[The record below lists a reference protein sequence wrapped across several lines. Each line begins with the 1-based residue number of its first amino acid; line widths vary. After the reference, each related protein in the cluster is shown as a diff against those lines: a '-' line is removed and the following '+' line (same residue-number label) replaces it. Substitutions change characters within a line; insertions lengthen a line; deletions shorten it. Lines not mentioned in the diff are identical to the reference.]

1 MKEEFRDIDNYEG
14 LYQVSNLGRVK
25 SLSREINQSFRVFTS
40 KERILKHGINS
51 DGYCC
56 VVLYSNNKSKSFK
69 VHKLVAQTYLECNN
83 NKLIVDHINN
93 DKLDNTVENLQYI
106 TQRLNSSKDKKNT
119 SSIYTGVSWS
129 KEKKKWKSCIRI
141 NGKSKHLGYFTDELE
156 ASKLYQKAINVSY

>member
-1 MKEEFRDIDNYEG
+1 MNKKINRVIIKRNLKIKDV
-14 LYQVSNLGRVK
+14 LKKLQSNRCK
-25 SLSREINQSFRVFTS
+25 
-40 KERILKHGINS
+40 IL
-51 DGYCC
+51 C
-56 VVLYSNNKSKSFK
+56 
-69 VHKLVAQTYLECNN
+69 LVGNN

-119 SSIYTGVSWS
+119 SSIYTGVSWN

-156 ASKLYQKAINVSY
+156 ASNTYQKAINVSY